1 MRLKL
6 KTICAAALLVSGAAA
21 HAQSSVTLYGIIDTG
36 VEYLTNATPQGGSV
50 TRMSQLTGGD
60 LPSRWGLTGKE
71 DLGGGLAAVFT
82 LENGFNAST
91 GAAAQGGRLFGRQ
104 AYVGLSGDWGTLTF
118 GRNQNLFYY
127 AMPVADVIGP
137 SEFSMADFD
146 PYIASARDDN
156 SVSYRATYRGVSV
169 GATYSFGRD
178 TLAPGN
184 CGGQVP
190 GDFSACRAIT
200 ASLGYDHGGDW
211 GLVGVWDEQRGGS
224 ENATMTVI
232 PGQPGIPFTSSGD
245 RDTRIMVN
253 GYVKVYDVRLAGG
266 WIHRN
271 ISAQAGGLTTNLYFV
286 GAHYNVTPTIILDA
300 QYVAFRNPH
309 QDANGDLAILRGNYL
324 FSKRTMVYLMV
335 GEMLNHGNAT
345 YSVSDT
351 TAVPAAPAPGRN
363 QFGVIAG
370 IQQSF

>member
-1 MRLKL
+1 MRHKL
-6 KTICAAALLVSGAAA
+6 KTICAAALLASGAAA

-36 VEYLTNATPQGGSV
+36 IEYLTNANPQGNSV
-50 TRMSQLTGGD
+50 VRMSQLTGGD

-71 DLGGGLAAVFT
+71 DLGGGLSAIFT
-82 LENGFNAST
+82 LENGFNSAT

-104 AYVGLSGDWGTLTF
+104 AYVGLSGKWGTLTF

-146 PYIASARDDN
+146 PYIASARNDN
-156 SVSYRATYRGVSV
+156 SVSYKGSYHGVSV
-169 GATYSFGRD
+169 GGTYSFGRD

-190 GDFSACRAIT
+190 GDFVACRAIT
-200 ASLGYDHGGDW
+200 ASLGYDYYGKW
-211 GLVGVWDEQRGGS
+211 GIVGVYDQQRGGS
-224 ENATMTVI
+224 EDATMTVI

-245 RDTRIMVN
+245 RDTRTMLN
-253 GYVKVYDVRLAGG
+253 GYVQIRDLRLAAG
-266 WIHRN
+266 WIHRT
-271 ISAQAGGLTTNLYFV
+271 ISAQTASLTTNLYFV
-286 GAHYNVTPTIILDA
+286 GAHYNVTPAIMLDA

-309 QDANGDLAILRGNYL
+309 QDANGDLMILRGNYL
-324 FSKRTMVYLMV
+324 FSKRTSVYLML